1 LRFSSTT
8 VVRGLLAC
16 AVALGASG
24 ASAATATADT
34 NSTQATATTAPA
46 FRQTIGVNAAPSW
59 LDSPYGEWPRII
71 SRIREMGA
79 TNIRAVAPI
88 STNEGWNRAVWGRI
102 NDAVE
107 AGLKFNFLLSYDCSM
122 GGPVDRCIEALRTR
136 VPGSGVV
143 SVEWPNEPDH
153 EKDPN
158 WVAKVTTW
166 GRAIHASMKGHPATR
181 GIPILGP
188 SLVAPEAPS
197 VLGDQ
202 SALVDVGNLHPYTGG
217 LSPSPEHML
226 RERVRMAA
234 VTGNKPLV
242 ATEAGFH
249 TVMSSTGG
257 FKPVDEGVSAVYT
270 VRTFLE
276 HFVSGIQKTYVFQ
289 LQDHR
294 PEPTNP
300 EMNFGL
306 LRHDGSPRPA
316 FTAVK
321 NLMGMVGTQ
330 GPSRPAAL
338 SYSIAGDTSDLRQL
352 VLHKGDG
359 THLVVLWRTASIWN
373 RDAKQ
378 RVGVAPRRL
387 TVSLPGA
394 ASAEVGNPVAGPG
407 MLPVRLDGGRA
418 TVELAGDPI
427 VLQVRG
433 AAGGAGPAGGPG
445 GSAAGGGHGSSAARL
460 DATKPRIRGLRIRR
474 KGRRH
479 VATFRVSE
487 AVRAGAR
494 VDRRRSGSRR
504 FRTLRRVTGKALKGG
519 RRTVVLGRLKAG
531 RHRAVITV
539 SDAAGNSVRA
549 TRGFRVR
556 R

>member
-1 LRFSSTT
+1 M
-8 VVRGLLAC
+8 RGLVAC
-16 AVALGASG
+16 AAALGAAG
-24 ASAATATADT
+24 TGAATANADT
-34 NSTQATATTAPA
+34 NSTQATAATAPA

-59 LDSPYGEWPRII
+59 LDSPYGEWPRIV

-102 NDAVE
+102 NDAVD

-122 GGPVDRCIEALRTR
+122 GGPVSQCIDALRTR
-136 VPGSGVV
+136 VPASGVV
-143 SVEWPNEPDH
+143 SVEWPNEADH
-153 EKDPN
+153 QKDPN
-158 WVAKVTTW
+158 WVARVSAW
-166 GRAIHASMKGHPATR
+166 GRAIHASMKGHPGTR

-188 SLVAPEAPS
+188 SLVAPDAPS
-197 VLGDQ
+197 ILGDQ
-202 SALVDVGNLHPYTGG
+202 SAYVDAGNLHPYTGG

-234 VTGNKPLV
+234 ATGSKPLV

-249 TVMSSTGG
+249 TVLSSTGP
-257 FKPVDEGVSAVYT
+257 FKPTDEGVSAVYT

-276 HFVSGIQKTYVFQ
+276 HYVSGVQKTYIFQ

-352 VLHKGDG
+352 VLHKADG
-359 THLVVLWRTASIWN
+359 THLIVLWRTASIWN

-378 RVGVAPRRL
+378 RVAVAPKRL
-387 TVSLPGA
+387 AVSLPGA
-394 ASAEVGNPVAGPG
+394 SSAEVGNPIAGPG

-418 TVELAGDPI
+418 TVDVAGDPI
-427 VLQVRG
+427 VLQVRAAGAGGAPAAG
-433 AAGGAGPAGGPG
+433 AAGAGAGA
-445 GSAAGGGHGSSAARL
+445 GGHGSSAARL
-460 DATKPRIRGLRIRR
+460 DATKPRIRGLRIR
-474 KGRRH
+474 KAGRRH

-487 AVRAGAR
+487 AVTASAR

-504 FRTLRRVTGKALKGG
+504 FRTLRRVTGRALRGG
-519 RRTVVLGRLKAG
+519 RRTVGLGRLKAG

-539 SDAAGNSVRA
+539 RDAAGNTVRV
-549 TRGFRVR
+549 TRAFRVR
-556 R
+556 G